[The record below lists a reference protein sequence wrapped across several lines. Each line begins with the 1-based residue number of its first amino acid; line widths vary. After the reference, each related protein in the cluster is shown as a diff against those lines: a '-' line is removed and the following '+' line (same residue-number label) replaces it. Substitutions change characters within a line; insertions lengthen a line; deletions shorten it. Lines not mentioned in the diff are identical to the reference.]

1 MAHFS
6 EYKRKDGTTAYR
18 VRVVTGYQQT
28 GKPIQESRT
37 FATKTEAKRAAKAW
51 ETEIAQGM
59 TGTTGKTTLGEYLSE
74 WLHRKSRS
82 ARPITVTNYAWLIN
96 HTIADTPLAGTMLSK
111 VTPGQVQRWIDGLP
125 RAATARK
132 ARTVLSIALNEAT
145 RLGHIALNPVSR
157 TTAPSHVPRE
167 GKAWTSDEV
176 HRFLAIANRDI
187 YAPYWHLACYLGMRP
202 SEIAGLKWASV
213 DLDAGTVRVE
223 RARPTVCGKTFESEY
238 TKSPAGTRT
247 LYLSESLVQRLRA
260 HRAHQQTMQTV
271 ANAQWIDS
279 GLVCTTEV
287 GTPIDHRNTQRRFQ
301 HLCQQAGVSR
311 IRVYDLRHTA
321 TSLMIDAGADIKA
334 ASEALGHSD
343 PSITMKVYRHVQSGQ
358 RAQALALLAQAIT
371 LPEEDLTPS
380 TDDLAKILQKYPTR
394 RPKEITASGISH
406 VHHELGGQES
416 NLQPSDPKSVAL
428 PLRHR
433 PSHPHYN
440 KPLAVSN

>member
-6 EYKRKDGTTAYR
+6 EYTKKDGTTVHR
-18 VRVVTGYQQT
+18 VRVVTGYQKDGT
-28 GKPIQESRT
+28 PIQESRT
-37 FATKTEAKRAAKAW
+37 FATKTEAKKAAKAW
-51 ETEIAQGM
+51 ETQIAQGISGV
-59 TGTTGKTTLGEYLSE
+59 TDRTTLGDYLDE
-74 WLHRKSRS
+74 WLRRKARS

-96 HTIADTPLAGTMLSK
+96 HTITGTPLAGTMLSK
-111 VTPGQVQRWIDGLP
+111 VTPGQVQRWIDGVP

-132 ARTVLSIALNEAT
+132 ARTVLNIALNEAA
-145 RLGHIALNPVSR
+145 RLGHIVLNPVAR
-157 TTAPSHVPRE
+157 TTAPTHVPHQ
-167 GKAWTSDEV
+167 GKAWTVDEV
-176 HRFLAIANRDI
+176 HRFLAVAGGDI

-202 SEIAGLKWASV
+202 SEIAGLKWESV
-213 DLDAGTVRVE
+213 DLDAGTMRVE
-223 RARPTVCGKTFESEY
+223 RARPTVCGKTFESEQ
-238 TKSPAGTRT
+238 TKSPSGTRT

-260 HRAHQQTMQTV
+260 HRAHQQTMRSLIGT
-271 ANAQWIDS
+271 AWPDS

-301 HLCQQAGVSR
+301 HLFRQAGLPR

-343 PSITMKVYRHVQSGQ
+343 PGITMKVYRHVQSGQ

-371 LPEEDLTPS
+371 PPTDDPTPS
-380 TDDLAKILQKYPTR
+380 TDDLAKILQKYPTG
-394 RPKEITASGISH
+394 RPRGTAASGISH
-406 VHHELGGQES
+406 VEKELGGQDS

-433 PSHPHYN
+433 PSLNEVY
-440 KPLAVSN
+440 SSQ